1 MSWRKQDNHKEET
14 KAVKKAL
21 ADAGIKAKVTHGR
34 GTAWGWLH
42 INIGSPK
49 ERNGIKPEPFDYQYT
64 EEELAFHRKVWQ
76 TFLDKYPQF
85 KLDINKEY
93 NIDIKTSHFL
103 LKWGYWGSYNI
114 DYNNIAD
121 YFMIIGLGADDNYT
135 PIYFFHT

>member
-49 ERNGIKPEPFDYQYT
+49 ERNGIKPAPFDYQYT
-64 EEELAFHRKVWQ
+64 EEELFLHRKVLKIAQ
-76 TFLDKYPQF
+76 ETTGRHG
-85 KLDINKEY
+85 EY
-93 NIDIKTSHFL
+93 EGEIVIL
-103 LKWGYWGSYNI
+103 
-114 DYNNIAD
+114 AQ
-121 YFMIIGLGADDNYT
+121 
-135 PIYFFHT
+135 